1 MDGELIKY
9 LTYFWMLAAAGVGG
23 VSFLV
28 NLIGTA
34 AIRADSETA
43 AKFKRAEMLK
53 CFLGLL
59 LLAAVLVAALFL
71 AQYMGSLTS

>member
-9 LTYFWMLAAAGVGG
+9 LTYFWMLAAGGVGV
-23 VSFLV
+23 VSFFV

-34 AIRADSETA
+34 AIRAGSEAA
-43 AKFKRAEMLK
+43 AKYKRAELGR

-59 LLAAVLVAALFL
+59 LLGVVLVAALVL
-71 AQYMGSLTS
+71 AKYMGSLTA